1 MRILIVG
8 GTSFVGRAIAWSA
21 WHRGHDVTV
30 VNRGVTP
37 NDLPEKIE
45 RLVGDRQ
52 GDLSA
57 LAERTFDV
65 TVDSTAFRP
74 SDVERLASALEDR
87 GGRYLQISSISAYRE
102 PEFAGANEASCEL
115 WGDEGLDLDGPIT
128 GASYGPLKAAAERA
142 ATEYFSD
149 QLTVVRP
156 TFVIGSHDATL
167 RFPYWVE
174 RVRKG
179 GDIAV
184 PGPRAHAMEYV
195 DARDLANFV
204 VHVAE
209 EKLTGAYHV
218 AGPQP
223 AGHFVD
229 MVEQIAA
236 HVAPSGTTIHEV
248 SAERVIELHLAGKFP
263 LWTGAQSDKLLTLD
277 SSLAISCG
285 LDLRPLSDS
294 VDDVTSWWGERAW
307 PEHWLTG
314 AEEARLLSPDA
325 PTT

>member
-30 VNRGVTP
+30 LNRGITP

-45 RLVGDRQ
+45 RLVGDRE

-57 LAERTFDV
+57 LAGRNFDV
-65 TVDSTAFRP
+65 TIDAIAFRP
-74 SDVERLASALEDR
+74 LDVELLANALEDR
-87 GGRYLQISSISAYRE
+87 GGQYLQISSVSAYRDPGLE
-102 PEFAGANEASCEL
+102 GAGEATCTL
-115 WGDEGLDLDGPIT
+115 WDDEGLDLEGPIT
-128 GASYGPLKAAAERA
+128 GTTYGPLKAASERA
-142 ATEYFSD
+142 ARDSFGDTM
-149 QLTVVRP
+149 TIVRP
-156 TFVIGSHDATL
+156 TFVIGAHDATL

-174 RVRKG
+174 RVRQG
-179 GDIAV
+179 GEVAV
-184 PGPRAHAMEYV
+184 PGPRTNALQFI

-204 VHVAE
+204 VHGAE

-223 AGHFVD
+223 AGRFVD
-229 MVEQIAA
+229 TVEQIAA
-236 HVAPSGTTIHEV
+236 HLAPPGTTIREISV
-248 SAERVIELHLAGKFP
+248 ERVVELKLAGKLP
-263 LWTGAQSDKLLTLD
+263 LWTGGESENVLALD

-294 VDDVTSWWGERAW
+294 VDDVRTWWGERAW
-307 PEHWLTG
+307 PDHWLTG
-314 AEEARLLSPDA
+314 PDEARLLGS
-325 PTT
+325 